1 MKDLWNGLFL
11 VGKSLS
17 PVTFSRT
24 FILVSNNS
32 AVETTAGFPSSTNLR
47 MVRQMG
53 KSSSCSGPLQS
64 IFGCNWSLF
73 LRSIPW
79 TTWRQTNVWLMSR
92 NCPYHCHCPCPFQ
105 RRGCDNSRNLTEF
118 KHNTWELVV
127 NGTCLFRVFVVS
139 KTPQNAT
146 WSFRQIPSHKLSFW
160 EIFIIGVQ
168 LLFVKKNGLCIDLT
182 GWPLVDNWGK
192 FHPYHIH
199 VLPSPSSFSTK
210 GHPDN

>member
-1 MKDLWNGLFL
+1 MACFGRFC
-11 VGKSLS
+11 LS

-79 TTWRQTNVWLMSR
+79 TAWRQTNVWLMSR
-92 NCPYHCHCPCPFQ
+92 NCPCHCYCPCPFQ

-127 NGTCLFRVFVVS
+127 NGTSFQSFCCFKNTPECHMIFPTNS
-139 KTPQNAT
+139 KSQTLILRNLYHWCTAA
-146 WSFRQIPSHKLSFW
+146 LC
-160 EIFIIGVQ
+160 
-168 LLFVKKNGLCIDLT
+168 KKE
-182 GWPLVDNWGK
+182 WPLHRFNW
-192 FHPYHIH
+192 PALSRQLRE
-199 VLPSPSSFSTK
+199 VSSLSYPCIAITFLIL
-210 GHPDN
+210 D